1 MPEIAG
7 RFVLFA
13 LIHSLLATNTVKGW
27 VCRHRSITRIYRLT
41 YNLLALGSFAWVLAT
56 LPDSPVLYTISG
68 IPAVILRGFQ
78 ACALL
83 MLCRCAAQTGLG
95 DFIGISQLMTG
106 QENAP
111 QFTRSG
117 CYRVVRHPQYTLA
130 VLFLLATPGMS
141 ANFALF
147 TLLSVLY
154 FAIGGYIE
162 EDRLRNTFGVEYCRY
177 QTEVPMF
184 IPRWTGLRPH
194 SQTTDQNSQQSA
206 DKSDII

>member
-13 LIHSLLATNTVKGW
+13 LIHSLLATNAVKDR

-41 YNLLALGSFAWVLAT
+41 YNLLALGSFAWVLAAM
-56 LPDSPVLYTISG
+56 PNSPVLYAISG
-68 IPAVILRGFQ
+68 IPAVILRCIQ

-83 MLCRCAAQTGLG
+83 LLCRCAAQTGLG

-130 VLFLLATPGMS
+130 LLFLLATPGMS

-147 TLLSVLY
+147 TLLSFLY
-154 FAIGGYIE
+154 FAIGGNVE
-162 EDRLRNTFGVEYCRY
+162 EARLRNTFGMEYRRY

-184 IPRWTGLRPH
+184 IPRWTDLRPH
-194 SQTTDQNSQQSA
+194 SHTTGQSSQRSA